1 MQYRCQRFL
10 FLAVLASVSCF
21 SCQGNAPTL
30 DEQVTA
36 IMSKMTLDEKI
47 GQMMMVGIQY
57 LESPEDIQKY
67 FIGSVVASVG
77 FSPKPDLN
85 DARSWAA
92 LNDTLQ
98 SYALRTR
105 LKIPL
110 LSAIDAVHGNA
121 LVFGSVVLPHNI
133 GMGCSADESV
143 IRQAAEIT
151 KTEMRAAGFT
161 WNLAPCAA
169 VARDE
174 RWGRTYES
182 YSELPELVAKCV
194 SAAIKG
200 YQGDRLSE
208 DGVLACAKHF
218 VGDGATLRG
227 INEGDLEIDGKTL
240 RAIHF
245 PPYIAAVQSGVGSVM
260 LSYSRFNGEK
270 IHGQKY
276 LIQSVLKGELKFEG
290 IVVSDWGGIYDI
302 AADTI
307 DCIEKAVTAGI
318 DVIMLPANYKA
329 FMTILRTLVR
339 QQKIPPQR
347 IDDAVRRVLRAKFAL
362 GLFEKPYARTDL
374 LEKVGSAAHRSLAR
388 RIVQKTAVLLKN
400 DDKLLP
406 LPNTLPRIHLAG
418 KSANSLANQCG
429 GWTVDFNDFTKTP
442 DSIAFGETFYQ
453 ALRQTIEKN
462 TVLSYSPD
470 GSGAAGASVGIV
482 VIGETPYTE
491 TDGDSPNPVISEEDL
506 IPIRNIANA
515 KVPVVVVLLTGR
527 PLVLGEALAKSS
539 AFLVAWLPGTEIRG
553 IVDLLFGEA
562 KPTAKLSHSFPR
574 TLEQIPINVGE
585 GKTEP
590 LFKFGEGL
598 SY

>member
-1 MQYRCQRFL
+1 MRYRYQRFL
-10 FLAVLASVSCF
+10 FFAIFASLFSF
-21 SCQGNAPTL
+21 SCQGNAPTI
-30 DEQVTA
+30 EERITA

-47 GQMMMVGIQY
+47 GQMMMVGMQY
-57 LESPEDIQKY
+57 LESPEDIEKY

-77 FSPKPDLN
+77 FYPKPDSN
-85 DARSWAA
+85 DAPSWAA

-98 SYALRTR
+98 SYAMRTR

-133 GMGCSADESV
+133 GMGCGTDENA
-143 IRQAAEIT
+143 IRRAAEIT
-151 KTEMRAAGFT
+151 AEEMRAAGFT

-182 YSELPELVAKCV
+182 YSESPDLTAKCV
-194 SAAIKG
+194 AAAVKG
-200 YQGDRLSE
+200 YQGAQLSE
-208 DGVLACAKHF
+208 GGVLACAKHF
-218 VGDGATLRG
+218 VGDGATLG
-227 INEGDLEIDGKTL
+227 GVNEGDIEIDGKTL

-245 PPYIAAVQSGVGSVM
+245 PPYVAAIQAGVGSIM

-276 LIQSVLKGELKFEG
+276 LIQSVLKDELKFEG

-302 AADTI
+302 AGDTV
-307 DCIEKAVTAGI
+307 DCIERAVTAGI
-318 DVIMLPANYKA
+318 DVMMLPANYKEFVA
-329 FMTILRTLVR
+329 ILRALVR
-339 QQKIPPQR
+339 QQKISPRR
-347 IDDAVRRVLRAKFAL
+347 IDDAVRRVLRAKLAL
-362 GLFEKPYARTDL
+362 GLFEKPYSKKDL
-374 LEKVGSAAHRSLAR
+374 LGKVGSDAHRSVAR
-388 RIVQKTAVLLKN
+388 RIVQTTGVLLKN

-406 LPNTLPRIHLAG
+406 LSKNLVRVHLAG

-429 GWTVDFNDFTKTP
+429 GWTVDFNDFAKTP
-442 DSIAFGETFYQ
+442 DSVAFGETFYQ
-453 ALRQTIEKN
+453 ALRRTLGTN
-462 TVLSYSPD
+462 AVVSYSPD
-470 GSGAAGASVGIV
+470 GSGASGASVGIV

-491 TDGDSPNPVISEEDL
+491 TDGDSPNLIIGEEDL

-515 KVPVVVVLLTGR
+515 KVPVVVVLITGR
-527 PLVLGEALAKSS
+527 PLVLGEALAKSN
-539 AFLVAWLPGTEIRG
+539 AFLVAWLPGTEAQG
-553 IVDLLFGEA
+553 IVDLLFGDA
-562 KPTAKLSHSFPR
+562 KPVAKLSHSFPR
-574 TLEQIPINVGE
+574 ALEQIPINVGE
-585 GKTEP
+585 GKAEP